1 MIENKKIKIGFLLNS
16 SKIPKWQYL
25 AIEKLN
31 ALPFTSLDLVLLNK
45 SKKEKSKRRNLLLL
59 KKAVY
64 IIYEKLDNLIFD
76 KNKDLF
82 SMVDSLELFYK
93 SDTLSIKPTNKGIS
107 TFISDKDLE
116 KIKSY
121 NLDVL
126 VRFGFGILKGDIFNI
141 PKYGVW
147 SFHHGDNRYFRGS
160 APCFWE
166 MYSSKTEIGLT
177 LQELS
182 NELDGGK
189 VLYKSYSSLD
199 KFSLSKNRNKI
210 YANSIPVLERL
221 VSRIFFTGELRFEKE
236 LVDIYDQPLYKNP
249 TNIITVKFLFKLF
262 YRILE
267 KFISKIFKKGK
278 WHLAYSTNSF
288 PKISGRKLKTIKS
301 PKGKFWADP
310 FLLEKD
316 SETYVFFEEYCEKL
330 KRGNISIIKFDDL
343 KQKNTHKSTVIIDEK
358 FHLSYP
364 NIFEKDGIYYI
375 VPESSKA
382 NEIRLYECVE
392 FPFKWKYKSAIM
404 KNVRA
409 WDPTLFFKDNKWW
422 LFVNLAKHKLVPGTD
437 ELFLFYSDE
446 LFSNNWISHPL
457 NPIITDV
464 KKSRCAGKIFEFED
478 YIIRPSQNCGPRYGY
493 GLVFNKILILT
504 ETDYKEEIIDQLS
517 PEFSK
522 KANAIHTFNKNEN
535 IIISDI
541 HQ

>member
-267 KFISKIFKKGK
+267 KFISKIFT
-278 WHLAYSTNSF
+278 AS
-288 PKISGRKLKTIKS
+288 
-301 PKGKFWADP
+301 
-310 FLLEKD
+310 
-316 SETYVFFEEYCEKL
+316 
-330 KRGNISIIKFDDL
+330 
-343 KQKNTHKSTVIIDEK
+343 
-358 FHLSYP
+358 
-364 NIFEKDGIYYI
+364 
-375 VPESSKA
+375 
-382 NEIRLYECVE
+382 
-392 FPFKWKYKSAIM
+392 
-404 KNVRA
+404 
-409 WDPTLFFKDNKWW
+409 
-422 LFVNLAKHKLVPGTD
+422 
-437 ELFLFYSDE
+437 
-446 LFSNNWISHPL
+446 
-457 NPIITDV
+457 
-464 KKSRCAGKIFEFED
+464 
-478 YIIRPSQNCGPRYGY
+478 
-493 GLVFNKILILT
+493 
-504 ETDYKEEIIDQLS
+504 
-517 PEFSK
+517 
-522 KANAIHTFNKNEN
+522 
-535 IIISDI
+535 
-541 HQ
+541 